1 MLEQNYD
8 IHYENDSTSN
18 YLVLR
23 SINHRKL
30 IDYQVQMLLNNRIQG
45 LLGFHI
51 NSVGNQ
57 INCFYDITS
66 KCTLVNI
73 MNRKKYNRNE
83 FLIIMLMI
91 TKSIIGIKNYL
102 LNDNNILLDENNIYV
117 DPETLNLFFVYLP
130 FENNTNDI
138 KTFLL
143 NVIIKLAKFQDEDSD
158 NYIQKILENIK
169 SEMFNLIRLKE
180 LLENLLGQNIKRNI
194 HNESSGITDK
204 PATEKPKLI
213 NNRGEVRIPN
223 LLNKECSN
231 INVNIKSKDSLKVL
245 SKISLTQII
254 LQPVVLIILITIL
267 SSKFVRMS
275 ESPKTT
281 AIILSLIIIGIDIL
295 AIRILNEKKV
305 ESPENYKPLKY
316 ITEKMRENSYSTAKQ
331 TTADKDNKKVQEM
344 HTEKESCRG
353 GETVILMQSQPQ
365 DMPYLQEREGEEIIK
380 IDKNSILVGRMGSF
394 VDYIIDNNAVG
405 KVHAE
410 ILKADDSYFIMDC
423 SSRNG
428 TYLNDDRIK
437 PNTKVKVNNN
447 DIIRFANKEFTFIIP
462 SY

>member
-1 MLEQNYD
+1 MLEQNYN

-23 SINHRKL
+23 PKNYRKL
-30 IDYQVQMLLNNRIQG
+30 IDYQVQMLLNNRIHG

-57 INCFYDITS
+57 INCFYDTTS

-83 FLIIMLMI
+83 FLITMLMI

-117 DPETLNLFFVYLP
+117 DPETMNLFFVYLP

-138 KTFLL
+138 KMFLL
-143 NVIIKLAKFQDEDSD
+143 NIIIKLAKFQEEDCD

-169 SEMFNLIRLKE
+169 SEMFNLISLKE

-194 HNESSGITDK
+194 PNESSDTTEK
-204 PATEKPKLI
+204 TATEKPKPPI
-213 NNRGEVRIPN
+213 KRGEVKIPN
-223 LLNKECSN
+223 IPTNECSYT
-231 INVNIKSKDSLKVL
+231 NVNIKSKDTLKVFN
-245 SKISLTQII
+245 KISLTQII

-281 AIILSLIIIGIDIL
+281 AIILSFIFIGIDIL

-305 ESPENYKPLKY
+305 GSPESYKPLKY
-316 ITEKMRENSYSTAKQ
+316 ITEKMRENSFAPANK
-331 TTADKDNKKVQEM
+331 TTTDKNNKKLQEM
-344 HTEKESCRG
+344 HIEKENCRG
-353 GETVILMQSQPQ
+353 GETVILTQSQPQ
-365 DMPYLQEREGEEIIK
+365 DTPYLQEREGKDIIK
-380 IDKNSILVGRMGSF
+380 VDKNSILVGRMGSF
-394 VDYIIDNNAVG
+394 VDHIIDNNAVG

-410 ILKADDSYFIMDC
+410 ILNEEDSYFIMDC

-437 PNTKVKVNNN
+437 PNTKIKVNNN

-462 SY
+462 S

>member
-1 MLEQNYD
+1 MLEQKYD

-23 SINHRKL
+23 PRSHKKL
-30 IDYQVQMLLNNRIQG
+30 IEYQVQMLLNNNVQG

-57 INCFYDITS
+57 INCFYEITS

-83 FLIIMLMI
+83 FLITMLMI

-117 DPETLNLFFVYLP
+117 DPETMNLFFVYLP
-130 FENNTNDI
+130 FENNTNDL

-143 NVIIKLAKFQDEDSD
+143 NIIIKLAKFQDEDCD

-180 LLENLLGQNIKRNI
+180 LLENLLGQNIKRNKP
-194 HNESSGITDK
+194 NESSGIAEKT
-204 PATEKPKLI
+204 ATEKPKPPTK
-213 NNRGEVRIPN
+213 RGEVKIPN
-223 LLNKECSN
+223 LPTKECSY
-231 INVNIKSKDSLKVL
+231 INVNTKSKDSLKVF

-254 LQPVVLIILITIL
+254 VQPVVLVILITIL
-267 SSKFVRMS
+267 TSKFVRMS
-275 ESPKTT
+275 ENPKTT
-281 AIILSLIIIGIDIL
+281 AIILSLIFIGIDIL
-295 AIRILNEKKV
+295 AIRILNEKKA
-305 ESPENYKPLKY
+305 ESSESYKPLKY
-316 ITEKMRENSYSTAKQ
+316 ITEKMRENSYAIAKQ
-331 TTADKDNKKVQEM
+331 TITDKDNKKLEEI
-344 HTEKESCRG
+344 HIEKESYHG
-353 GETVILMQSQPQ
+353 GETVILPQSQPQ
-365 DMPYLQEREGEEIIK
+365 AKPYLQERDGENIIK
-380 IDKNSILVGRMGSF
+380 VDKNSILVGRMGSF
-394 VDYIIDNNAVG
+394 VDHIIDNNAVG

-410 ILKADDSYFIMDC
+410 ILNEDDSYFIMDC

-462 SY
+462 S